1 MRCISANLLAPF
13 FTFLISLDMLCPAND
28 FTLYF
33 GRKVCKIL
41 KIPGELPI
49 LSQGTL
55 ERVFTRWDLEFEH
68 RWPPPSRRSLL
79 AQAPIR
85 AVNDLPNFFPQ

>member
-13 FTFLISLDMLCPAND
+13 FTFLISLDKLCPAND

-41 KIPGELPI
+41 KIPG
-49 LSQGTL
+49 
-55 ERVFTRWDLEFEH
+55 
-68 RWPPPSRRSLL
+68 
-79 AQAPIR
+79 
-85 AVNDLPNFFPQ
+85 